1 MSIVKIIKFITAVI
15 SIDSGKLITRTPGLH
30 GGCPHIL
37 GKGVT
42 VRRIVTWYKRGLTAE
57 EIGDR
62 IRHLC
67 LAEVYAALTYY
78 HANTQELETYLL
90 HQAAEVKRLEA
101 WHSNFGK
108 YEMLR

>member
-1 MSIVKIIKFITAVI
+1 MN
-15 SIDSGKLITRTPGLH
+15 
-30 GGCPHIL
+30 
-37 GKGVT
+37 
-42 VRRIVTWYKRGLTAE
+42 AE
-57 EIGDR
+57 EICDR
-62 IRHLC
+62 IRHLT

-78 HANTQELETYLL
+78 YANTQELETYLL